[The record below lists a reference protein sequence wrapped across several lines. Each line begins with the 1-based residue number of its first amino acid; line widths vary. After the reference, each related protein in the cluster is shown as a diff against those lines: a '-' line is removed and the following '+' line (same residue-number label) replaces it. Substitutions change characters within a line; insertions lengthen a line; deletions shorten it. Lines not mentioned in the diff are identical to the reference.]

1 MAASLCPQRLP
12 EAALVSRA
20 TSASIKYSRVLIA
33 ELGRRTGTVRFTVVG
48 AANLKRDFAI
58 AFRSSLRACS
68 NNSSFPNG
76 VGVAFWPMAMRG
88 AKNSLDGSL
97 AVVPG
102 KNLEF

>member
-1 MAASLCPQRLP
+1 MTAA
-12 EAALVSRA
+12 
-20 TSASIKYSRVLIA
+20 A

-58 AFRSSLRACS
+58 AFRSSLRDCS

-88 AKNSLDGSL
+88 PKIRSTDRSQLC
-97 AVVPG
+97 PG
-102 KNLEF
+102 KNFEF